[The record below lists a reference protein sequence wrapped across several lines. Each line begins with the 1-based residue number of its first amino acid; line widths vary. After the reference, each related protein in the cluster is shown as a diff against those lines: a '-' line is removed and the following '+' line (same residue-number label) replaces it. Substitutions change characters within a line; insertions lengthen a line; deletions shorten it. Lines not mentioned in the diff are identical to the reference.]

1 MIALLGGEVK
11 SLSHGP
17 CLLIGNIAVRKGLV
31 TKFQVLWSALLT
43 LVHKL
48 GGNLIDLMD
57 YLNKPIDYSPAPRG

>member
-31 TKFQVLWSALLT
+31 TKFQVLWSALDTRSQAGWEFDRFNGLS
-43 LVHKL
+43 KQA
-48 GGNLIDLMD
+48 
-57 YLNKPIDYSPAPRG
+57 Y